1 MTSIPQHDVI
11 KAAPAAL
18 ARAAGSPYLKGMLDT
33 AHEGAIQES
42 AVPTRLPLG
51 GVAFGV
57 IAGSAVLVA
66 AILLGAS
73 VLWLHYGTAVFFE
86 MITSGIAACF

>member
-1 MTSIPQHDVI
+1 M
-11 KAAPAAL
+11 L
-18 ARAAGSPYLKGMLDT
+18 ARAAGAPYLKGMLDT
-33 AHEGAIQES
+33 AHQGSIRES
-42 AVPTRLPLG
+42 TVPTRPPLG
-51 GVAFGV
+51 GVAFGI

-73 VLWLHYGTAVFFE
+73 VLWIHYGTAVFFE

>member
-1 MTSIPQHDVI
+1 
-11 KAAPAAL
+11 
-18 ARAAGSPYLKGMLDT
+18 MLDT
-33 AHEGAIQES
+33 AHQGSIQER
-42 AVPTRLPLG
+42 AVPAPRPMG
-51 GVAFGV
+51 GVAFGI

-73 VLWLHYGTAVFFE
+73 VLWIRYGTAVFFE

>member
-1 MTSIPQHDVI
+1 VI
-11 KAAPAAL
+11 GAASAVL
-18 ARAAGSPYLKGMLDT
+18 ARAAGWPYLEGMLDT
-33 AHEGAIQES
+33 AHQGSIEAS
-42 AVPTRLPLG
+42 AAPGRRPLG
-51 GVAFGV
+51 GVAFGI

-73 VLWLHYGTAVFFE
+73 VLWIHYGTAVFFE

>member
-1 MTSIPQHDVI
+1 MI

-18 ARAAGSPYLKGMLDT
+18 ARRPGWPYLGVMLDT
-33 AHEGAIQES
+33 AHQGSIQES
-42 AVPTRLPLG
+42 AVPMRRPLG
-51 GVAFGV
+51 GVAFGI

-73 VLWLHYGTAVFFE
+73 VLWIHYGTAVFFE

>member
-1 MTSIPQHDVI
+1 VI

-18 ARAAGSPYLKGMLDT
+18 ARRAGWPYLGGMLNT
-33 AHEGAIQES
+33 VHQGSIQES
-42 AVPTRLPLG
+42 AAPAPRPMG
-51 GVAFGV
+51 GVAFGITV
-57 IAGSAVLVA
+57 GSAVLVA

-73 VLWLHYGTAVFFE
+73 VLWIHYGTAVFFE